1 MPHDATS
8 HGGPRA
14 RARAGSRARQGL
26 SSPERLRH
34 TLLHPARLA
43 PYARRMMRDWWLR
56 RGAHGDHITFYR
68 GVMRS
73 DVARNPNAA
82 VGTPTQERW
91 EAVGEL
97 QFSYL
102 RSHGLQPSHRL
113 LEIGCG
119 NLRAGWRFIDYLA
132 PGHYYGLDISP
143 DILFAA
149 QRVLASRGLQ
159 GKLPHLTLVDDMR
172 LAHLPEGHFDMAHA
186 HSVFSHSPPQ
196 VIEECLSHI
205 PRVLKPGGFFDFTYN
220 RTDGEEHHVLHEDF
234 YYRPA
239 TLIAL
244 AESQGLLAATMDDWD
259 ELPHR
264 QSKIRATLPRAYV
277 RDGE

>member
-1 MPHDATS
+1 M
-8 HGGPRA
+8 
-14 RARAGSRARQGL
+14 L
-26 SSPERLRH
+26 
-34 TLLHPARLA
+34 
-43 PYARRMMRDWWLR
+43 RDWWLR
-56 RGAHGDHITFYR
+56 RGAHGDHIAFYR

-73 DVARNPNAA
+73 DVARDPNAA

-102 RSHGLQPSHRL
+102 RSHGLQPAHRL

-132 PGHYYGLDISP
+132 PGHYHGLDISP
-143 DILFAA
+143 DILLAA

-159 GKLPHLTLVDDMR
+159 EKLPHLTLVDDMR
-172 LAHLPEGHFDMAHA
+172 LDHLPDGHFDMAHA

-244 AESQGLLAATMDDWD
+244 AQAQGLLAATMDDWD